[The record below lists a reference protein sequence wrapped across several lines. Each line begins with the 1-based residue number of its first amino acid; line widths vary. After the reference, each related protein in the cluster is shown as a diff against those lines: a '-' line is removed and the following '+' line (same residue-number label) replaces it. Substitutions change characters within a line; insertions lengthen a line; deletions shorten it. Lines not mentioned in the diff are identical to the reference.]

1 MPDTARSLD
10 DARAAQALCEDAA
23 PATPAQARRAL
34 RDSPLALVVLAA
46 LLGGVVGFGVG
57 LLHHAVV
64 VIQEL
69 AFALPPGTHLG
80 EPLGLPAW
88 RVVAVPALGGLL
100 LGVLVAVVRRFR
112 RSEIVDPVEANA
124 LFGGK
129 MSLIDSLRLTL
140 ATILSNG
147 AGASVGMEA
156 AYTQAGSGFV
166 SFVGQRLRL
175 RRGDL
180 RTLVGCGAAAAI
192 ASAYGAPLAGAF
204 YAFELVLG
212 GYTLATLAPVGAAA
226 GVAVAVATWVSGPTP
241 AVIGG
246 PGVSIGGGDYVAYG
260 VVGFLAGWLSIAT
273 MQLVTV
279 SERGFRAL
287 PVPAWLRPALGGLAV
302 GALALWVPEVMGAG
316 RGAEPPDLS
325 VGVTGLALLIGAK
338 ILASALSLGSGFRGG
353 LFSASLFLGG
363 LFGGVLALLA
373 ARYAPGLGL
382 DAKALVLV
390 AMGSVAA
397 GIVGGPVTMVLLVLE
412 ATSDLWAAAGV
423 LTGVVVSTTVVRQAF
438 GYSFTTWRFHLRG
451 VPIRGA
457 QDVGWMGDLRAGR
470 LMRRD
475 AKTVREDLALAD
487 LRTLYPLGSA
497 KMVFVVDEAGHY
509 RGVVDMA
516 AVHDPSRD
524 TALEGRTAADM
535 AGHREAFLLLGDDI
549 RTTLNRFC
557 ATEAEALPV
566 VATTTDRRV
575 LGYLTEAFALRRY
588 SQELERLRGE
598 ETGQQGLYGRD

>member
-1 MPDTARSLD
+1 MPDTASPLD
-10 DARAAQALCEDAA
+10 DSRAAQAVCRDAA
-23 PATPAQARRAL
+23 PATPVQARRAV
-34 RDSPLALVVLAA
+34 RDSPLALIALGA
-46 LLGGVVGFGVG
+46 LLGGVVGLGVG

-69 AFALPPGTHLG
+69 AFALPPGGRLG
-80 EPLGLPAW
+80 ETPVAPEW

-100 LGVLVAVVRRFR
+100 LGVLVAVVRRVR
-112 RSEIVDPVEANA
+112 PSEIVDPVEANA

-166 SFVGQRLRL
+166 SFVGQKLRL

-192 ASAYGAPLAGAF
+192 ASAYSAPLAGAF

-226 GVAVAVATWVSGPTP
+226 GVAVAVSSWIAGPAPVLSGGAPVT
-241 AVIGG
+241 IDGWG
-246 PGVSIGGGDYVAYG
+246 YVAYG

-279 SERGFRAL
+279 SERMFRAL
-287 PVPAWLRPALGGLAV
+287 PMPAWLRPALGGAAV
-302 GALALWVPEVMGAG
+302 GTLALWVPEVMGAG
-316 RGAEPPDLS
+316 QGAEPPDLG
-325 VGVTGLALLIGAK
+325 VGILGLAVLIGAK
-338 ILASALSLGSGFRGG
+338 MLASAVSLGSGFRGG

-363 LFGGVLALLA
+363 LFGGMLALLA
-373 ARYAPGLGL
+373 AQFAPGLGL

-390 AMGSVAA
+390 GMGSVAA

-475 AKTVREDLALAD
+475 AKAVRDDLPLAD
-487 LRTLYPLGSA
+487 LRKLHPLGSA
-497 KMVFVVDEAGHY
+497 KTVFAVDAAGGY
-509 RGVVDMA
+509 AGVVDMT
-516 AVHDPSRD
+516 AVHDPSLD
-524 TALEGRTAADM
+524 GTLEGRAVRDM
-535 AGHREAFLLLGDDI
+535 AGHRDAFLLLGDDI
-549 RTTLNRFC
+549 RTTLARFC
-557 ATEAEALPV
+557 DGEAEALPV
-566 VATTTDRRV
+566 VATTDDRRI

-598 ETGQQGLYGRD
+598 ETGEQGLYGRD